1 MEVLDRLLIF
11 YLLVKVG
18 MCLQK
23 IVDNTKIHIYDMSR
37 QLITMEVII
46 WITEKKQS
54 LQILN
59 G

>member
-23 IVDNTKIHIYDMSR
+23 IVDNAKIHIYDMSR
-37 QLITMEVII
+37 QLITTEVII